1 MINNNNDQLIEV
13 KSLRKFFPVKKG
25 FFSRI
30 HGYVKAVDDISFKI
44 SRKSTIGLVGE
55 SGCGKTTAGRTILR
69 LLEPTSG
76 EVMFENKPVF
86 NLKGKELKSI
96 RKEMQIIFQDP
107 FSSLN
112 PRMTIGSIISEG
124 LLIHKTADRRTR
136 IDKAKELLKIV
147 GLSPDY
153 YNRYPHE
160 FSGGQRQRIGI
171 ARAIALNPKFI
182 VCDEPVSALDVSVQ
196 AQIINLLKELQ
207 SEFAI
212 SYLFISHD
220 LSVVRY
226 MSDYVFIMYLGRI
239 VEHGLC
245 EEIFHNPLHP
255 YTQALISAIPI
266 PDPKTKRNRI
276 ILSGDVPSPVN
287 PPPGCYFSPRCPKAI
302 GECFKNYPPLEEKTK
317 GHFCACL
324 RVPVVSIDKK
334 GLNDEKN

>member
-1 MINNNNDQLIEV
+1 MNHQNNNLIEV
-13 KSLRKFFPVKKG
+13 KSLKKFFPVKKG

-30 HGYVKAVDDISFKI
+30 HGYVKAVDDISLKI
-44 SRKSTIGLVGE
+44 SRKETIGLVGE

-69 LLEPTSG
+69 LLESTSG
-76 EVMFENKPVF
+76 EVLFEEKSIF
-86 NLKGKELKSI
+86 NLRGKELKSI
-96 RKEMQIIFQDP
+96 RREMQIIFQDP

-124 LLIHKTADRRTR
+124 LLIHRIADHKTRLDR
-136 IDKAKELLKIV
+136 AMQLLKIV

-196 AQIINLLKELQ
+196 AQIINLLKDLQ
-207 SEFAI
+207 SEFSI

-226 MSDYVFIMYLGRI
+226 MSDYVYIMYLGKI

-245 EEIFHNPLHP
+245 EDIFQNPLHP
-255 YTQALISAIPI
+255 YTQALISAIPL
-266 PDPKTKRNRI
+266 PDPKKKCNRI
-276 ILSGDVPSPVN
+276 ILSGDVPSPIN
-287 PPPGCYFSPRCPKAI
+287 PPSGCYFSPRCPKAVS
-302 GECFKNYPPLEEKTK
+302 ECHNHYPILEEKHK
-317 GHFCACL
+317 RHFCSCL
-324 RVPVVSIDKK
+324 RVPVSFK
-334 GLNDEKN
+334 NDGDNNAKN